1 MLAPDNEFDG
11 NLRDWIAAAGATAK
25 RGAHVFAD
33 WLPTRAH
40 DALNR
45 LLRTHAVC
53 TRTLMQALIS

>member
-25 RGAHVFAD
+25 RDTRIAD
-33 WLPTRAH
+33 WLPARAH

-45 LLRTHAVC
+45 LLRTHTVC
-53 TRTLMQALIS
+53 TRTLMQELIS